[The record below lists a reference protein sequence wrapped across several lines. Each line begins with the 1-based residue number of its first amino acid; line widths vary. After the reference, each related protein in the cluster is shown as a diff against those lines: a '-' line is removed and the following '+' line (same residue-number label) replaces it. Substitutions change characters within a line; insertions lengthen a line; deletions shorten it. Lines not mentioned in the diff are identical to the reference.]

1 MYGTVARIRVKAGHE
16 DDLMKVN
23 ELWNTQRKAQVRGV
37 VAGYLYKLDK
47 DPRDYIMV
55 AVFQD
60 KASYRANAE
69 DPEQDKWFQDMR
81 QHLESDPE
89 WNDGEISE
97 M

>member
-1 MYGTVARIRVKAGHE
+1 MYGTMARIRVKTGHE

-23 ELWNTQRKAQVRGV
+23 ERWSTERKAKVPGV
-37 VAGYLYKLDK
+37 VAGYLYKLDS
-47 DPRDYIMV
+47 DSRNHIMV

-60 KASYRANAE
+60 KASYRANAD
-69 DPEQDKWFQDMR
+69 DPEQDKWFRELR

-89 WNDGEISE
+89 WNDGEISK